1 MNIQKPKGTFDILP
15 EDAFKRHF
23 IYEKLRSTFY
33 AYNYKEILTPAF
45 EKTELFKRGIG
56 EETDIVSK
64 EMYSFNED
72 EFTLRPEMTAPAI
85 RAYLENSL
93 YNEAPLKK
101 LFYICNMFR
110 RERPQAGRY
119 REFWQFGV
127 EAIGSKDI
135 IMDAELIALAASI
148 LNAFGIK
155 DTVTKINTIG
165 SPDERKKY
173 ISDFKEYLTP
183 YLNELSNDSKV
194 RFEKNPLRILD
205 TKNEKDREILAD
217 APVLYES
224 LMPETKESF
233 EKLLRLLEDLKI
245 NYQVDH
251 KLVRGLD
258 YYTDTTFE
266 VISDSLGAQ
275 NTILG
280 GGRYDRLISQLGGK
294 ETPAIG
300 FACGIERLM
309 MVMQSAGFEYPAEG
323 KLNLYLVTSGEKAR
337 AYALRLV
344 TLLREMK
351 MHCETDYLG
360 RSIKAQMKEA
370 NRLEAEYVI
379 VIGDNEL
386 TDGFAKIKQMS
397 DSKEEHVVVLN
408 QVNTPDYI
416 INYLHKETKPL

>member
-23 IYEKLRSTFY
+23 IYERLRSIFG
-33 AYNYKEILTPAF
+33 AYNYKEILTPVF
-45 EKTELFKRGIG
+45 EKTELFRRGIG

-127 EAIGSKDI
+127 EAIGSSDI
-135 IMDAELIALAASI
+135 IMDAELIALADTVLKS
-148 LNAFGIK
+148 FGIK

-165 SPDERKKY
+165 SPEERKKY
-173 ISDFKEYLTP
+173 ISDFKEYLSP
-183 YLNELSNDSKV
+183 YLDKLSKESRV
-194 RFEKNPLRILD
+194 RFDKNPLRILD
-205 TKNEKDREILAD
+205 TKDEGDREILTN

-224 LMPETKESF
+224 LTAETKGKF
-233 EKLLRLLEDLKI
+233 EMLLRLLEDLKI

-258 YYTDTTFE
+258 YYTETTFE

-280 GGRYDRLISQLGGK
+280 GGRYDKLISQLGGK

-309 MVMQSAGFEYPAEG
+309 MVMEAAGFQYPSAQ
-323 KLNLYLVTSGEKAR
+323 KLSLYLVTSGEKAK
-337 AYALRLV
+337 AYALKLI
-344 TLLREMK
+344 TELREMK
-351 MHCETDYLG
+351 IHSETDYLS
-360 RSIKAQMKEA
+360 RSIKSQMKEA
-370 NRLEAEYVI
+370 NRLNAEYVI

-386 TDGFAKIKQMS
+386 TNGFANIKRM
-397 DSKEEHVVVLN
+397 DGSKEEHVIVLN

-416 INYLHKETKPL
+416 INFLHKETKPL